1 MLAKIFICHHED
13 KHNTYLSAHLSREEA
28 EAEARFY
35 VEVEAAKVGIP
46 IADLP
51 ADVWEAWDDV
61 SGGDGY
67 LEIDEGEI
75 DLGDAY
81 VTAAR
86 HGERVAEL
94 LEANNRY
101 LERARAAERTLA
113 AVVGLLESE
122 IDEACRGI
130 ENMEAIHDKN
140 GDFEAA
146 TIAECCE
153 DRRKILVGILE
164 AARSHEAPAAAPGLA
179 LDAARWRA
187 LFAGDRIRVMG
198 WAGFDGDK
206 PKPEGCHMGIE
217 LWDRHP
223 SADPSS
229 PYHGNNG
236 TEREFAA
243 KLLTAYAD
251 TVIAAKIEPKAEG
264 VVNGD

>member
-13 KHNTYLSAHLSREEA
+13 KHNTYLSAHLSREDAEAQAWFYVTA
-28 EAEARFY
+28 EAEIR
-35 VEVEAAKVGIP
+35 GIP
-46 IADLP
+46 SADLP
-51 ADVWEAWDDV
+51 ADLWEAWDDV
-61 SGGDGY
+61 SGGDGF
-67 LEIDEGEI
+67 LGIEETSL

-101 LERARAAERTLA
+101 LERARAAERALGTALGLITKHGLA
-113 AVVGLLESE
+113 VKLAESEPVDFARLESCRAVASGQ
-122 IDEACRGI
+122 EAFVT
-130 ENMEAIHDKN
+130 A
-140 GDFEAA
+140 
-146 TIAECCE
+146 
-153 DRRKILVGILE
+153 
-164 AARSHEAPAAAPGLA
+164 GLA